1 MDYKQITSAI
11 KLFVTIQKWA
21 SYVSKERFDVAAKVK
36 YNIDNEKHLD
46 RLYGLFNSACK
57 SLSLFA
63 EDKLKKELEMA
74 IRIAEF
80 AYLGENLKWKGIPS
94 PSHGRVDMYRKDYRR
109 YFYKIDGSEQIEQ
122 IDINFRDPQNIV
134 MLAELLKKPEVTFVE
149 VVEYIDEIEDQ
160 DGKQMKYFDG
170 DIIFVYGKV
179 SDRLFYDWYR
189 TDAGVYLATRRGWRK
204 LKYVRGRG
212 YLDKNGDP
220 EFENE
225 SCYNNSKVN
234 DFGRAFRYIGNLY
247 KDNSVLVEPSEE
259 TPEK

>member
-11 KLFVTIQKWA
+11 KLFETIQKWA

-74 IRIAEF
+74 IGIAEF
-80 AYLGENLKWKGIPS
+80 AYQQGQLNWKGIPS
-94 PSHGRVDMYRKDYRR
+94 PSHHVSEYRKDYRR
-109 YFYKIDGSEQIEQ
+109 YFYKIDKSEQVEQ
-122 IDINFRDPQNIV
+122 QVDVNFRDPQNIV

-149 VVEYIDEIEDQ
+149 VTEYIDEIEDQ

-170 DIIFVYGKV
+170 DIIFVYGQV
-179 SDRLFYDWYR
+179 TNPFFYDWYR
-189 TDAGVYLATRRGWRK
+189 SDAGVYLATRRGWRK

-225 SCYNNSKVN
+225 LCSSNSKVS
-234 DFGRAFRYIGNLY
+234 DFGRKFRYIGNLY

-259 TPEK
+259 TPEE

>member
-1 MDYKQITSAI
+1 MITSAI
-11 KLFVTIQKWA
+11 KLFQAIQEWA
-21 SYVSKERFDVAAKVK
+21 SYVSKERFDIAAKVK
-36 YNIDNEKHLD
+36 YNIDNEKQLD
-46 RLYGLFNSACK
+46 RLYGLFNSACQ

-63 EDKLKKELEMA
+63 EDRLKGELETA
-74 IRIAEF
+74 INIAEF
-80 AYLGENLKWKGIPS
+80 AYLGTHLKWKGIPR
-94 PSHGRVDMYRKDYRR
+94 PAHERTEKYKKDYRR
-109 YFYKIDGSEQIEQ
+109 YFYKIGESEHLEQ
-122 IDINFRDPQNIV
+122 VDVNFHDPQNIV
-134 MLAELLKKPEVTFVE
+134 MLAELLKMPEVTIVE
-149 VVEYIDEIEDQ
+149 AVEYIDEMEDRC
-160 DGKQMKYFDG
+160 GKQMKYFDG

-212 YLDKNGDP
+212 YLDKNGEP

-234 DFGRAFRYIGNLY
+234 DFGRGFRYIGNLY

-259 TPEK
+259 SAAN